1 MRRISTRLI
10 LSFLVF
16 LLFSSKCLCSIYT
29 TLISVVRYLHI
40 SSFFLSLLAR
50 NRPRIII
57 SRKNNLGILKVA
69 ICFFFK
75 ISLRLKMSY
84 RNFYQ
89 AVLPKLHFLWTTNSR
104 IMIKIANVLC
114 SSLTKTV
121 PLTPAYNYEF
131 NL

>member
-89 AVLPKLHFLWTTNSR
+89 AVLPKLHFFVDDKLKNNDKDCKCFVFVPNKNS
-104 IMIKIANVLC
+104 
-114 SSLTKTV
+114 S
-121 PLTPAYNYEF
+121 F
-131 NL
+131 NSGIQL